1 MTVVLTQRLTSDY
14 RLLART
20 LPLVG
25 IVLALKLG
33 LDQLGWDTIELNPLY
48 SGLVAANVFLIGF
61 LLAGTLAD
69 YKESE
74 RLPGELAVR
83 AEAIADDCQ
92 ILFREKRA
100 DAARRCLAH
109 IGQLAATLNAWL
121 HGKADVQEALERI
134 EDFNGYFLEFQPLTQ
149 PNFIVRLKQEQ
160 TALRMLVTRI
170 NTIRETSFV
179 GAGYVIATITSA
191 LLVIALLLANIAPLG
206 AELFQ
211 LGTITFLLA
220 YMILLIKDLD
230 DPFEYDANGRV
241 GAAEVSL
248 APLAYLE
255 RRMASELEAL
265 TSEAPPSEEP
275 AAAAA
280 R

>member
-25 IVLALKLG
+25 IVLVLKLG

-92 ILFREKRA
+92 NLFREKRA

-121 HGKADVQEALERI
+121 HGKVDVQEALERI
-134 EDFNGYFLEFQPLTQ
+134 EDFNEYFLEFQPLTQ

-179 GAGYVIATITSA
+179 GAGYVIAKITSA

-230 DPFEYDANGRV
+230 DPFEYDENGRV

-255 RRMASELEAL
+255 RRMADELEAL